1 MFINRINDLQGHL
14 QDKQMKNPAIHY
26 AARPMIALFT
36 ALILI
41 LSGCSSAPA
50 GDTKS
55 NSSKQTAVSIDEKDV
70 QSLLSAAEFTPQPK
84 ANELRLQ
91 AVKIALERN
100 NVEQA
105 KNILLLVSEPTNRN
119 NLRTLTLLKI
129 ELAIQSEDPN
139 TALSLLQSPKLQ
151 TQPLTQQDQLVIG
164 QLRARAFY
172 LARSYLAS
180 ARERVF
186 FDDLLATADQQKNR
200 EAIFNTLME
209 LPVRTLSQQASKAV
223 TSDLRG
229 WLSLAAMTK
238 QFQNDPIRQLQE
250 LARWQTAWSNHPAAL
265 TLPPSLS
272 SLKDVVNNQPK
283 AIALVLPLNGGLS
296 SYGRAIRD
304 AIIATRFETNS
315 QIKIQVYDSTS
326 EEITSLINRAVQEG
340 AELIIGPLERKK
352 VTAIAA
358 MQEIPAPVLA
368 LNRTHDGT
376 SHADLYQFGLAPEDE
391 MVQVADQVFKE
402 GKKNALAIYPDTQ
415 WGERNFEAFQNRWT
429 SLGGNIT
436 GTAPYEQQ
444 RDYSTLIKSI
454 LDIDNSEERAADLRR
469 ILGQRFEFTPRRR
482 QDIDFV
488 FLLGNQAQARGINP
502 TLAFFYADD
511 IPVYSTSHIYE
522 ASDTRIESIDLNR
535 IRFCDIP
542 WKLTNNEPIQLAI
555 NEQWP
560 ASASQLAPFYALGVD
575 SFRLYPRLNQLRQF
589 PETKVYGSTGVL
601 QLNPY
606 NVLVRKLMWAQFTDG
621 EVVTS
626 PMVISPT
633 NGS

>member
-1 MFINRINDLQGHL
+1 MFNHLLENRIRFFLPGL
-14 QDKQMKNPAIHY
+14 L
-26 AARPMIALFT
+26 IALS
-36 ALILI
+36 IV
-41 LSGCSSAPA
+41 LSGCASSPNSSV
-50 GDTKS
+50 KS
-55 NSSKQTAVSIDEKDV
+55 KVSKQTIAPLDEASI
-70 QSLLSAAEFTPQPK
+70 QSLLSTAEFAAQPK
-84 ANELRLQ
+84 ANKLRLQ
-91 AVKIALERN
+91 AAKIALQGAN
-100 NVEQA
+100 IEQA
-105 KNILLLVSEPTNRN
+105 ENILLLVEAPSERR
-119 NLRTLTLLKI
+119 NLRSLTLLQI
-129 ELAIQSEDPN
+129 ELAIQTEDPN

-151 TQPLTQQDQLVIG
+151 TQPLTQKDQLLIG

-172 LARSYLAS
+172 SARSYLAS

-186 FDDLLATADQQKNR
+186 FDDLLDTADQQTNR
-200 EAIFNTLME
+200 EAIFSTLLE
-209 LPVRTLSQQASKAV
+209 LPARTLSQQASKAV

-238 QFQNDPIRQLQE
+238 QYQNDPIRQLQE
-250 LARWQTAWSNHPAAL
+250 LTRWQKAWSAHPAAL
-265 TLPPSLS
+265 TLPSSLS
-272 SLKDVVNNQPK
+272 SLSEVVNNQPK
-283 AIALVLPLNGGLS
+283 AIALILPLNGALS

-304 AIIATRFETNS
+304 AVIATRFETNS
-315 QIKIQVYDSTS
+315 QIKIQVYDSTT
-326 EEITSLINRAVQEG
+326 EEITSLINKASQQG
-340 AELIIGPLERKK
+340 AELIIGPLERQK
-352 VTAIAA
+352 VSTIAA
-358 MQEIPAPVLA
+358 IKKLPVPVLA
-368 LNRTHDGT
+368 LNRTHDG
-376 SHADLYQFGLAPEDE
+376 SSNADLYQFGLAPADE

-402 GKKNALAIYPDTQ
+402 GKKNALAIYPDSQ
-415 WGERNFEAFQNRWT
+415 WGERNFEAFRNRWV
-429 SLGGNIT
+429 SLGGSII
-436 GTAPYEQQ
+436 GDAPYEQQ

-454 LDIDNSEERAADLRR
+454 LDVDKSEQRAADLRR

-522 ASDTRIESIDLNR
+522 ASDSRIESIDLNR

-575 SFRLYPRLNQLRQF
+575 AFRLYPRLNQLRQY
-589 PETKVYGSTGVL
+589 PETKIYGSTGVL
-601 QLNPY
+601 KLNPR

-626 PMVISPT
+626 PMVLSPSS
-633 NGS
+633 GS